1 MKRQLLTA
9 AAVCALGLP
18 LTGCLGN
25 GYFDTRS
32 TGVSPDAPAGVPY
45 VPNGQTPPARFQA
58 VPFTA
63 DALRTDTSDAPAAGE
78 QPATAES
85 AAAFVADAETR
96 LATLG
101 EYAARIQWTRAT
113 NITFDTMWLEA
124 KVNAEVTELQVQ
136 LANEAARFNDVQV
149 PEDVRRKLNLLR
161 LGIVLPAP
169 NRPGAADELAE
180 ITTRLDSTYST
191 GKFEFEGKTITLDD
205 ANVLIAE
212 SRDPAETKAL
222 YEGWRTIS
230 PVMKP
235 DYARMVEIA
244 NEGSRELGFAD
255 TGAMWRAG
263 YDMEP
268 DAFATETDRLWSQ
281 VRPFYENL
289 HCYVRA
295 RLNAKYGDAVQPATG
310 PIRADLLGNMWSQQ
324 WGNIYDVVAPTT
336 GDASS
341 YDLTDLLT
349 SAGYDATKMVQTG
362 EGFYKSLGLAPLPQ
376 TFWER
381 SQITRPRDREVVCHA
396 SAWDLDNADDVRI
409 KMCTQVNGDDFYT
422 VHHEL
427 GHNYYQR
434 AYKDQPFLFKN
445 GANDGFHE
453 AIGDFIGLS
462 ALTPTYLNQI
472 GLLKTTP
479 GAEEDIPFLLK
490 MALDKV
496 AFLPFGLMVDRWR
509 WDVFSGKTAPDQYN
523 AAWTADML
531 KYQGLVPPG
540 ARPAD
545 AFDPGAK
552 YHVPGNTPYTRYFL
566 AGIYQFQF
574 QRAACKQAGWTG
586 PLHRC
591 SIYGNEEVGKRFNA
605 MLEMGQS
612 RPWPE
617 AMQAF
622 TGETGNDASAI
633 LDYFAPLNAWLVE
646 QNRGKPCGWDGE
658 AAPTRT

>member
-1 MKRQLLTA
+1 MKRTLMTA
-9 AAVCALGLP
+9 AALCALAVM
-18 LTGCLGN
+18 TGAA
-25 GYFDTRS
+25 T
-32 TGVSPDAPAGVPY
+32 TQTPAPTPAPVEAPAFPV
-45 VPNGQTPPARFQA
+45 
-58 VPFTA
+58 
-63 DALRTDTSDAPAAGE
+63 
-78 QPATAES
+78 TAEG

-96 LATLG
+96 LADIG
-101 EYAARIQWTRAT
+101 EEAARVQWTRAT
-113 NITFDTMWLEA
+113 NITYDTMWLESR
-124 KVNAEVTELQVQ
+124 VNARVTELQVQ
-136 LANEAARFNDVQV
+136 LANGAARFNDIEV
-149 PEDVRRKLNLLR
+149 PADVRRKLNLLR

-169 NRPGAADELAE
+169 NRPGAAAELAE
-180 ITTRLDSTYST
+180 ITTRLDSTYSV
-191 GKFEFEGKTITLDD
+191 GKFEYKGKQITLDE

-230 PVMKP
+230 PVMAP

-268 DAFATETDRLWSQ
+268 DQFAAETDRLWEQ
-281 VRPFYENL
+281 VKPFYENL
-289 HCYVRA
+289 HCYVRS
-295 RLNAKYGDAVQPATG
+295 RLNAKYGDDVQPDHG

-324 WGNIYDVVAPTT
+324 WGNIYDVVAPET
-336 GDASS
+336 GGASS
-341 YDLTDLLT
+341 YDLTNLLT
-349 SAGYDATKMVQTG
+349 TQNYDAQKMVKTG
-362 EGFYKSLGLAPLPQ
+362 EGFYVSLGLDPLPQ

-381 SQITRPRDREVVCHA
+381 SMITRPEDREVVCHA
-396 SAWDLDNADDVRI
+396 SAWDVDNAEDIRI
-409 KMCTQVNGDDFYT
+409 KMCTQVNADDFYT

-434 AYKDQPFLFKN
+434 AYKDQPYLFKN

-453 AIGDFIGLS
+453 AIGDFVGLS

-472 GLLKTTP
+472 GLLTTTP
-479 GAEEDIPFLLK
+479 GEDEDIPFLLK
-490 MALDKV
+490 MALDKI
-496 AFLPFGLMVDRWR
+496 AFMPFGLMVDRWR
-509 WDVFSGKTAPDQYN
+509 WSVFNGETTPAEYN
-523 AAWTADML
+523 DAWSADML

-540 ARPAD
+540 ARPAN

-552 YHVPGNTPYTRYFL
+552 YHIPGNTPYTRYFL

-591 SIYGNEEVGKRFNA
+591 SVYGNTEVGQRFNT

-617 AMQAF
+617 AMAAF
-622 TGETGNDASAI
+622 TGESGNDASAI
-633 LDYFAPLNAWLVE
+633 TDYFQPLNVWLTE
-646 QNRGKPCGWDGE
+646 QNRGKDCGWD
-658 AAPTRT
+658 A

>member
-1 MKRQLLTA
+1 MKRILTTASVLAITLGLAACAATAETA
-9 AAVCALGLP
+9 AA
-18 LTGCLGN
+18 
-25 GYFDTRS
+25 
-32 TGVSPDAPAGVPY
+32 
-45 VPNGQTPPARFQA
+45 PPAVQNA
-58 VPFTA
+58 SA
-63 DALRTDTSDAPAAGE
+63 EPAAASTY
-78 QPATAES
+78 PATAEG
-85 AAAFVADAETR
+85 AAAFIASAETTMTELLER
-96 LATLG
+96 
-101 EYAARIQWTRAT
+101 AARIQWTRAT
-113 NITFDTMWLEA
+113 NITFDTMWLES
-124 KVNAEVTELQVQ
+124 KVNAEFTETQVR
-136 LANEAARFNDVQV
+136 LANQAATFNEVQV
-149 PEDVRRKLNLLR
+149 PEDVRRKLNLLK
-161 LGIVLPAP
+161 LAIVLPAP
-169 NRPGAADELAE
+169 TRAGAATELAD
-180 ITTRLDSTYST
+180 ITTRLDSTYAT
-191 GKFEFEGKTITLDD
+191 GKFEFEGKTITLDE

-212 SRDPAETKAL
+212 SRDPAETRAL
-222 YEGWRTIS
+222 YEGWRTVS
-230 PVMKP
+230 PVMKA

-244 NEGSRELGFAD
+244 NEGSRDLGFAD
-255 TGAMWRAG
+255 TGALWRSG
-263 YDMEP
+263 YDMAP
-268 DAFATETDRLWSQ
+268 DAFAAETDRLWNQ
-281 VRPFYENL
+281 VKPFYENL

-295 RLNAKYGDAVQPATG
+295 RLNEKYGDAVQPANG

-324 WGNIYDVVAPTT
+324 WGNIYDVVAPKT
-336 GDASS
+336 GGTSS

-349 SAGYDATKMVQTG
+349 TAGYDATRMVKTG
-362 EGFYKSLGLAPLPQ
+362 EGFYTSMGLAALPQ

-396 SAWDLDNADDVRI
+396 SAWDIDNLDDIRI

-434 AYKDQPFLFKN
+434 AYKGQPILFRN

-453 AIGDFIGLS
+453 AIGDFVGLS

-490 MALDKV
+490 MALDKI

-509 WDVFSGKTAPDQYN
+509 WDVFSGKTTPDQYN

-540 ARPAD
+540 PRPAD

-552 YHVPGNTPYTRYFL
+552 YHVPGNTPNTRYFL
-566 AGIYQFQF
+566 AHIYQFQF

-591 SIYGNEEVGKRFNA
+591 SVYGNTEVGARFNA

-622 TGETGNDASAI
+622 TGENGNDASAI
-633 LDYFAPLNAWLVE
+633 ADYFAPLNAWLTE
-646 QNRGKPCGWDGE
+646 QNRGKPCGWSS
-658 AAPTRT
+658 T